1 MADEEK
7 LRYYLKR
14 VSAEL
19 EATQER
25 LREVEARHN
34 DPIVIVGMACRYPGG
49 VQTPEDLW
57 RLVSDGTDAMGPF
70 PDDRGWD
77 VGETFDTEAYAAE
90 GGFLYDAAEFD
101 AGFFGIS
108 PREAVA
114 MDPQQRLLLETSW
127 EAIERA
133 GIDPLRLKGT
143 DTGVFLSTS
152 YQEYL
157 ARVQRTGADVD
168 GFMLSGS
175 SVSVAS
181 GRVSYVLG
189 LSGPAVTLDTACSSS
204 LVALHLAAD
213 SLRRGESTLALA
225 GAATVMATDI
235 MFTEFSRQ
243 GGLASDGRCKAFGA
257 GADGTGWSEGAGVLV
272 LERLSDA
279 RRHGHRVLAVVR
291 GSAVNQDGASNG
303 LTAPSGPAQERVIR
317 QALANAGVSADE
329 VDVVEAHGTGTRL
342 GDPIEAQ
349 ALLATYGKDRA
360 AEQPLWLG
368 SLKSN
373 LGHTQTAA
381 GVAGVIKMVMA
392 LRHGVLPRTLHA
404 QEPTPL
410 VDWSAGAVEL
420 LREAQPWSPS
430 RERLRR
436 AGVSSFGI
444 SGTNAH
450 VILEEAPAEP
460 ESSGQGSEPL
470 PAGGVPVPWV
480 VSGRSEAALRAQARR
495 LREHLAGEGELDVRA
510 VGRGLATARS
520 AFEHRAVVLAEH
532 PDAFLTALD
541 TLADTPADDTDT
553 PAESV
558 TTGAALVRGAAT
570 TKGKTAF
577 LFTGQGSQRAGMG
590 RELHAAFPVFA
601 RALEELAAHF
611 DQHLDEPLLRVM
623 FAREDD
629 ALAALLHRTDYA
641 QPAIF
646 AYEVALFRLLD
657 SWGVRPDV
665 LAGHSLGEVSAAC
678 VAGVFPVPQA
688 VALVAARGR
697 LMHALPAGGA
707 MVAVQATEEEVRAA
721 LEGHE
726 GAVDVA
732 ALNGPASVVLSGDAD
747 AVTALAAEWAARGRR
762 TRRLKVS
769 HAFHSP
775 HMDAMTEEF
784 GRVAAGLSYAAPRI
798 PIVSD
803 VTGELLGASE
813 ARDPAYWVRH
823 IRRTVRFHDQM
834 RRLERYGADAYVE
847 IGPDAVLGPAGEGC
861 LTAEPGRSAPVLV
874 SVSDAGRDE
883 VTALSTA
890 LSTLHTRG
898 VRVDWQAWFGTGP
911 RMTDLPTYAFRKR
924 RHWPTGPLGRPG
936 RPDSG
941 TFASAG
947 PDAGPAGAEARE
959 VPDDRTQADDRKQA
973 DDRAQADGRTEDRA
987 AAWRALPAGE
997 RHEALLRMVR
1007 TEAAHVLGHDGPE
1020 AVDPERGFLDHGF
1033 DSVMAVRLRN
1043 RLAAVTGQELPTT
1056 LLFDHPTPA
1065 AVAAHLSAAV
1075 AAAGPAADLPLSEQL
1090 DRLEAALA
1098 GLPDDDRERARATE
1112 RLKALLAVHAPARRA
1127 AEADGAD
1134 HVALDAATD
1143 DEMFAL
1149 IEKELHR
1156 G

>member
-25 LREVEARHN
+25 LREVEARQD

-49 VQTPEDLW
+49 VRTPEDLW
-57 RLVSDGTDAMGPF
+57 RLVSDGIDAMGPF
-70 PDDRGWD
+70 PDDRGWE
-77 VGETFDTEAYAAE
+77 VGETFDTDAYAAE

-157 ARVQRTGADVD
+157 ARVQQTGADVD

-189 LSGPAVTLDTACSSS
+189 LSGPALTLDTACSSS

-225 GAATVMATDI
+225 GAATVMSTDI

-257 GADGTGWSEGAGVLV
+257 EADGTGWSEGVGVLV

-279 RRHGHRVLAVVR
+279 IRNGHRALAVIR
-291 GSAVNQDGASNG
+291 GSAINQDGASNG
-303 LTAPSGPAQERVIR
+303 LTAPNGPAQEKVIH
-317 QALANAGVSADE
+317 QALTNAGLQPQDIDA
-329 VDVVEAHGTGTRL
+329 VEAHGTGTRL
-342 GDPIEAQ
+342 GDPIEAH
-349 ALLATYGKDRA
+349 ALLATYGKNRTPHR
-360 AEQPLWLG
+360 PLWLG

-381 GVAGVIKMVMA
+381 GVAGVIKTVMA
-392 LRHGVLPRTLHA
+392 LHHETLPPTLHA
-404 QEPTPL
+404 HQPTPL
-410 VDWSAGAVEL
+410 VDWTTGAVEL
-420 LREAQPWSPS
+420 LRQAQPWPKTPH
-430 RERLRR
+430 RPRR
-436 AGVSSFGI
+436 AGISSFGI

-450 VILEEAPAEP
+450 VILEEPAQP
-460 ESSGQGSEPL
+460 NPLPADEPL
-470 PAGGVPVPWV
+470 PTGHPVPWIL
-480 VSGRSEAALRAQARR
+480 SARTEPALRAQAHR
-495 LREHLAGEGELDVRA
+495 LHQHLTTRGQMDIPAIGRA
-510 VGRGLATARS
+510 LATTRS
-520 AFEHRAVVLAEH
+520 TFEHRAVLLTETTQTAETT
-532 PDAFLTALD
+532 DTLLTALH
-541 TLADTPADDTDT
+541 TLAHPSADDASP
-553 PAESV
+553 PAESSE
-558 TTGAALVRGAAT
+558 TTADTGVALVRGVAT
-570 TKGKTAF
+570 VKGRTAF

-590 RELHAAFPVFA
+590 RGLHAAFPVFA
-601 RALEELAAHF
+601 GALEELAAHF
-611 DQHLDEPLLRVM
+611 DRYLDEPLLRVM
-623 FAREDD
+623 FAPEGD
-629 ALAALLHRTDYA
+629 AHAALLHRTDYA
-641 QPAIF
+641 QPALF
-646 AYEVALFRLLD
+646 CYQVALFRLLD

-678 VAGVFPVPQA
+678 VAGVLAVPQA

-697 LMHALPAGGA
+697 LMQALPTGGA
-707 MVAVQATEEEVRAA
+707 MVAVQATEEEARAT

-726 GAVDVA
+726 GAVDLA

-747 AVTALAAEWAARGRR
+747 TVAALAAGWAARGRR
-762 TRRLKVS
+762 TRRLRVS

-784 GRVAAGLSYAAPRI
+784 GQVAAGLSYAAPRI

-803 VTGELLGASE
+803 VTGELLGAGE
-813 ARDPAYWVRH
+813 ARDPAYWVGH

-847 IGPDAVLGPAGEGC
+847 LGPDAVLAPAGEGC

-874 SVSDAGRDE
+874 SVSDGDRDE
-883 VTALSTA
+883 VTALLTA
-890 LSTLHTRG
+890 LATVHTRG
-898 VRVDWQAWFGTGP
+898 VHVDWRAWFGAGP
-911 RMTDLPTYAFRKR
+911 CEADLPTYAFQKR
-924 RHWPTGPLGRPG
+924 RHWPTGPVGRPG
-936 RPDSG
+936 RPGVSASAVRRPPAASG
-941 TFASAG
+941 TEAGEAPDRGEQAPEAG
-947 PDAGPAGAEARE
+947 PGSG
-959 VPDDRTQADDRKQA
+959 
-973 DDRAQADGRTEDRA
+973 GDRA
-987 AAWRALPAGE
+987 AGWRGLSAGE
-997 RHEALLRMVR
+997 RYEALLRAVR
-1007 TEAAHVLGHDGPE
+1007 SEAALVLGHDGPE
-1020 AVDPERGFLDHGF
+1020 AVEPQRGFLDHGF

-1043 RLAAVTGQELPTT
+1043 RLAAATGEELPAT

-1065 AVAAHLSAAV
+1065 AVAACLSAALT
-1075 AAAGPAADLPLSEQL
+1075 AAGPETGLPLSEQL

-1098 GLPDDDRERARATE
+1098 GLPAGDRDRARATE
-1112 RLKALLAVHAPARRA
+1112 RLRALLAVHAPDRRA

-1134 HVALDAATD
+1134 QVALDAATD